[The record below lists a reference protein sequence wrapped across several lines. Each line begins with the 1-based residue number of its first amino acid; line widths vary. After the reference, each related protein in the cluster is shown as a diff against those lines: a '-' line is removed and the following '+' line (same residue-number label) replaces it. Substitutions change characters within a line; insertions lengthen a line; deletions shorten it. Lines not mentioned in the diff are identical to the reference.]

1 MEFDITVLGVVI
13 GMMVLANRLVAA
25 LVTPLF
31 DKYGWDKFWLMY
43 PAWILAGV
51 FVWFTGLNLF
61 ATFIPNEL
69 IGKILTAIVA
79 GGGSNLLH
87 DLTDKP
93 SNLIAVFNALEAD
106 EPTYSL
112 DEVSEMVDEDEAVG

>member
-31 DKYGWDKFWLMY
+31 DKYGWEKIWLMY

-51 FVWFTGLNLF
+51 FVWFTGVNLF
-61 ATFIPNEL
+61 AAYIPNEL
-69 IGKILTAIVA
+69 IGKVLTAIVA

-87 DLTDKP
+87 DLTDKT
-93 SNLIAVFNALEAD
+93 D
-106 EPTYSL
+106 SL
-112 DEVSEMVDEDEAVG
+112 LPIFEGIKEDEAVG